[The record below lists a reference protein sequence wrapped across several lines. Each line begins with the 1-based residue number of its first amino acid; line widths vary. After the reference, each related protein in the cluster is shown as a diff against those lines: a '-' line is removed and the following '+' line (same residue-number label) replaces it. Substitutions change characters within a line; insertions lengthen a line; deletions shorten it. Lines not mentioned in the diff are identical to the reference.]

1 MLKKKRMQAIL
12 ARYGKRPKNRYDDE
26 DLRCIRSYFDH
37 RRAMEPQRFYLDET
51 TWYDLSMDTVF
62 DRVSNTGSASGEQLL
77 YYQIRCPA
85 TDRAEYDRR
94 SGLIRLMEQDP
105 ALRGKL
111 QLCISGLGKNNAA
124 RTIEAFAPAAHGP
137 YRLILALLLFAGL
150 LLSGLSLFFTRLAL
164 PLFVLLLCGN
174 PLYHIS
180 MIKRLDSSLPAAN
193 YSVRLAAAFQ
203 QIRRLSHGE
212 LAACMQSYDEAG
224 RRTRRLARM
233 GGVSFMAD
241 NDIMQLFNS
250 LFLFDLILYEILK
263 IQLSR
268 LRGEVFAVHECIGR
282 IDAAI
287 AVASYRKSVA
297 VTCDPDICFE
307 PDAAPFLTATEL
319 VHPLLRRPVANTV
332 ELDAS
337 LLLTGS
343 NASGKS
349 TLAKAIALNAV
360 LAQGICTALSAS
372 YAATA
377 FHIYTSMALTD
388 DLLAGESY
396 FVTELKAFKRI
407 LEAAQRGERVL
418 CVIDEVLRGTNT
430 VERIAASSTLLE
442 YLAGR
447 PLLCIAATHDIELCT
462 LLDGHFTMAHFEE
475 AIVDGQIVFDYRLR
489 PGAACTRNAIRLLSQ
504 MGFASAL
511 TAAAE
516 NRAEGY
522 LEKGHW

>member
-1 MLKKKRMQAIL
+1 MLRKKRIQAVL
-12 ARYGKRPKNRYDDE
+12 SRYGKKTRNRYDEE
-26 DLRCIRSYFDH
+26 DLRCIRSYYDH
-37 RRAMEPQRFYLDET
+37 RRAREPQRFTLDET

-62 DRVSNTGSASGEQLL
+62 ERVANTGSASGEQLL
-77 YYQIRCPA
+77 YYQLRCPA
-85 TDRAEYDRR
+85 ADRAEYDRR
-94 SGLIRLMEQDP
+94 SGLIRLMENEP
-105 ALRGKL
+105 ALRLEL
-111 QLCISGLGKNNAA
+111 QLILSALGKSNGA
-124 RTIEAFAPAAHGP
+124 RTIEAFAPAAHSP
-137 YRLILALLLFAGL
+137 HRLVLALLLLAGL
-150 LLSGLSLFFTRLAL
+150 LLSGLSLFFTRWAL
-164 PLFVLLLCGN
+164 PLFVLLLCAN
-174 PLYHIS
+174 SLYHIT
-180 MIKRLDSSLPAAN
+180 MVKRLDNSLPAAN
-193 YSVRLAAAFQ
+193 YSVGLAAAFQ
-203 QIRRLSHGE
+203 KIRRLDSRE
-212 LAACMQSYDEAG
+212 LAACMQPYDEAA

-233 GGVSFMAD
+233 GGVSFMAN

-250 LFLFDLILYEILK
+250 LLLLDLILYEVLK
-263 IQLSR
+263 IRLSA
-268 LRGEVFAVHECIGR
+268 LREEVFAVHEGIGR

-297 VTCDPDICFE
+297 VTSEPDIRFE
-307 PDAAPFLTATEL
+307 PDAAPFLAAVEL
-319 VHPLLRRPVANTV
+319 VHPLLRHPVANTV
-332 ELDAS
+332 ELDSS

-360 LAQGICTALSAS
+360 MAQGICTALCAS
-372 YAATA
+372 YTATA

-442 YLAGR
+442 YLSGR
-447 PLLCIAATHDIELCT
+447 PLLCIAATHDIELCS

-475 AIVDGQIVFDYRLR
+475 AIVDGQIVFDYRLL
-489 PGAACTRNAIRLLSQ
+489 PGAACTRNAIRLLGQ
-504 MGFASAL
+504 MGFDGAL
-511 TAAAE
+511 VTAAE